1 VEVLSKYPVNIV
13 SISIDKMISS
23 NTRRNPRVVMVENV
37 AFMKT
42 TQDNKKYLT
51 SENALL
57 QKELASIKQQDDHL
71 ATENQ

>member
-1 VEVLSKYPVNIV
+1 
-13 SISIDKMISS
+13 
-23 NTRRNPRVVMVENV
+23 MVENV